1 MTRGIHVDG
10 SADIATEVS
19 ARMDEIRD
27 REDERVPV
35 TGFEQYQLELRKAGF
50 EVALPH

>member
-1 MTRGIHVDG
+1 
-10 SADIATEVS
+10 
-19 ARMDEIRD
+19 MDEIQD
-27 REDERVPV
+27 RADERVPV